1 MSTVAPRRF
10 HLADPVSATL
20 QCLAGEVPRG
30 TRVIVFGSRARG
42 DARPDSDVDLLVIE
56 PELKDRVAEMAR
68 LSSLLGHRLIP
79 ADVIVMSQSAFEDE
93 KVIPNSMAFRA
104 ARGGTTHDLAG

>member
-1 MSTVAPRRF
+1 MYTMTPRRF

-56 PELKDRVAEMAR
+56 PELKDRVAEMVR
-68 LSSLLGHRLIP
+68 LSSLLGRSLIP
-79 ADVIVMSQSAFEDE
+79 ADVIVMSQAAFEDE
-93 KVIPNSMAFRA
+93 KVIPNSLAFRA
-104 ARGGTTHDLAG
+104 YREGTVLELAG